1 MRYFTGTTSEC
12 LESILENGA
21 ISIKPPHRVWKD
33 FSEDYIYLIPFDE
46 GNEENRS
53 EAFDFAAEQSS
64 FAIHALNHSTR
75 IVLEIEDLDEA
86 YLDDDPDGVGIGAIR
101 HSMDIPLNS
110 IVAIHTE
117 TNGNTDRIKEFIAI
131 THFTRVKR
139 EKKFNHIDFD
149 CLLDEDEFEENR
161 DFVFNQI
168 DITYLDLIDP
178 YLFVD
183 DDAMQDRYQDLY
195 EEVEYSAIFS
205 ATTVSDYKQSLAIA

>member
-21 ISIKPPHRVWKD
+21 IAIKPPHRVWKD
-33 FSEDYIYLIPFDE
+33 FSEDYVYLIPFDE
-46 GNEENRS
+46 KHEENRL

-86 YLDDDPDGVGIGAIR
+86 YLDDDPDGVGIGAVR
-101 HSMDIPLNS
+101 HSMDIPLRS

-117 TNGNTDRIKEFIAI
+117 TNGDADRIKEFIAI
-131 THFTRVKR
+131 THFTRLKHD
-139 EKKFNHIDFD
+139 KKFNHVDFD
-149 CLLDEDEFEENR
+149 CLFDEEEFEENR
-161 DFVFNQI
+161 DYIFNQI
-168 DITYLDLIDP
+168 AITHLELIDP
-178 YLFVD
+178 FLFID
-183 DDAMQDRYQDLY
+183 DDAMQNRYQDLY

-205 ATTVSDYKQSLAIA
+205 MTVVSDYKQSSAIA